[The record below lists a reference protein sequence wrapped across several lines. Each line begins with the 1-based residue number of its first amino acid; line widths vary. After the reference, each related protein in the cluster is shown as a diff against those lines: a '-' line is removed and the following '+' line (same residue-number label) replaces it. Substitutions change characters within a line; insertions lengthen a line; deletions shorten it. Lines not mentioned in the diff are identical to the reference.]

1 MKIKLDKPI
10 IVEGKYDKLRLENI
24 FDAPIITTEGFGIFK
39 NTEKAALIKA
49 LARKNGVIILTD
61 SDSAGNVIRGHIKSI
76 LPTDKITNVYMPEIA
91 GKERRKSAPSK
102 QGLLGVEGI
111 DDKII
116 IDAFKKAGIT
126 AKKERGEALTK
137 LDLYNMGLV
146 GSADSTQRRKE
157 LLKKLELPTSLSTNS
172 LLDAV
177 NTLYTKQEFIEL
189 TERKE

>member
-10 IVEGKYDKLRLENI
+10 IVEGKYDKIRLENI

-39 NTEKAALIKA
+39 NTEKAAMIKA
-49 LARKNGVIILTD
+49 LAKKNGVIILTD
-61 SDSAGNVIRGHIKSI
+61 SDSAGNLIRGHIKSI
-76 LPTDKITNVYMPEIA
+76 LPTDKIINIYLPEIE

-111 DDKII
+111 EVKII
-116 IDAFKKAGIT
+116 IDAFQNAGIT
-126 AKKERGEALTK
+126 AQKPQGETLTK

-146 GSADSTQRRKE
+146 GGADSTQRRRR
-157 LLKKLELPTSLSTNS
+157 LLKKLELPTSLSTNA
-172 LLDAV
+172 LLDAI

-189 TERKE
+189 TERKD